1 MPIGNTK
8 LVHMAIHRY
17 QFQYGP
23 NDLTNVVKDITK
35 NIHVGPK
42 KLNVNGKVIPS
53 RICHK
58 GTQNFEEKCCG
69 SIKKG
74 CKV

>member
-1 MPIGNTK
+1 
-8 LVHMAIHRY
+8 MAIHRY

-35 NIHVGPK
+35 NINVCPK
-42 KLNVNGKVIPS
+42 KLNINGKVIPS

-58 GTQNFEEKCCG
+58 GTQNSKEKWG
-69 SIKKG
+69 VSIKKG
-74 CKV
+74 CRV